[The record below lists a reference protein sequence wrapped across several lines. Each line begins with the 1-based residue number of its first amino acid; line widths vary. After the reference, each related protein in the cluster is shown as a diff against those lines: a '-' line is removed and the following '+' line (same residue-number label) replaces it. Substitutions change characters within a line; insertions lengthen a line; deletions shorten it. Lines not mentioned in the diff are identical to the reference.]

1 MNISEKTKLLLNQL
15 KESFELLDKA
25 VITLEYSF
33 NKSQNIGL
41 KEEYTL
47 DELEVFESLTARFA
61 RTSDIYTQMVLKTL
75 FILLQETPQ
84 TFIDKA
90 NFLEKIG
97 IVKNSD
103 HLTEIRA
110 LRNEITHEYKQNELN
125 NLFNEIFKTIPNLLE
140 LINNTKTYIEHKFFE
155 KF

>member
-75 FILLQETPQ
+75 FILLQESPQ

-110 LRNEITHEYKQNELN
+110 LRNEITHEYKQKELN
-125 NLFNEIFKTIPNLLE
+125 NLFNEIFKAIPNLLE
-140 LINNTKTYIEHKFFE
+140 LINNTKTYIENKFF
-155 KF
+155 